1 MRDLETHASLENGD
15 MYSVGL
21 SMSYHLGEFFK
32 DRQIVLSGSVVYTE
46 YDTITADS
54 TYSWADGSSTTF
66 EDSEGA
72 DLETTM
78 VSLALSV
85 AF

>member
-1 MRDLETHASLENGD
+1 M
-15 MYSVGL
+15 
-21 SMSYHLGEFFK
+21 
-32 DRQIVLSGSVVYTE
+32 LSGSVVYTE
-46 YDTITADS
+46 YDTITADA

-78 VSLALSV
+78 ASLAVSV
-85 AF
+85 TF